1 MKLTFKQK
9 HAIRLGVLLIIL
21 LGIGIF
27 IYFELKKEQ
36 EFNNNLENNL
46 INEIS
51 SKDKYISKDNI
62 NEAGGI
68 KIQQYAVNAALK
80 NNGKIDVNEISKI
93 HSLNNE

>member
-9 HAIRLGVLLIIL
+9 YAIRLGILLIIL

-46 INEIS
+46 INELS
-51 SKDKYISKDNI
+51 SKDKYISKDDI

>member
-46 INEIS
+46 INELS

>member
-46 INEIS
+46 INELS

-93 HSLNNE
+93 HSLNNK